1 MIEKVVWLFGRAMS
15 LLKQWAMS
23 RISLLYMTHLATY
36 NIINTSFLTI
46 SDFTS
51 IEEK

>member
-23 RISLLYMTHLATY
+23 RISLLDMTHLATY
-36 NIINTSFLTI
+36 NIIPHFSLSLI
-46 SDFTS
+46 SRA
-51 IEEK
+51 